1 MKQRKQY
8 LNTQDYYIQAC
19 FDGLTDHRLRRA
31 RRSVVCWAGRF
42 DLHYSAWGALVLFG
56 RWTLSNW
63 FVAQTPRSI
72 SILIP
77 FKRRDSELFNNM
89 NIMPIYS
96 IGQEQE
102 SNRNFRHF
110 RFEFPSTFHLN
121 FRPRFWRMER
131 EDSLLVTFLFIIS
144 LLCDE
149 RASWIEPPKAEVETR
164 AAEAGSR

>member
-1 MKQRKQY
+1 MD
-8 LNTQDYYIQAC
+8 LPI
-19 FDGLTDHRLRRA
+19 RLRRA
-31 RRSVVCWAGRF
+31 RRSFVCWAGCF
-42 DLHYSAWGALVLFG
+42 DLHYNAWGALVLFG

-121 FRPRFWRMER
+121 FRSRFWRMER
-131 EDSLLVTFLFIIS
+131 EDSLLSCDDISIYNIIVVW
-144 LLCDE
+144 
-149 RASWIEPPKAEVETR
+149 RASELNRTTQSRSWNTGRGSWFAVAR
-164 AAEAGSR
+164 ASC